1 MRRYRPM
8 RSLVYG
14 LVLVGLG
21 GAPGY
26 ARHGEL
32 PHRIPEA
39 APYNGGEGDTSI
51 PLGGSSPRAEET
63 PAMTH
68 STAPVGP
75 PVDGPPQP
83 PKPDAA
89 LPPSTHTARP

>member
-1 MRRYRPM
+1 MAWCWWGSGARRGMPAMASCPTASRKP
-8 RSLVYG
+8 
-14 LVLVGLG
+14 
-21 GAPGY
+21 P
-26 ARHGEL
+26 
-32 PHRIPEA
+32 PT
-39 APYNGGEGDTSI
+39 GEGDTSI